1 VSDPLALF
9 PLALAAGRGRIGAVG
24 DDATLDAQQLVAA
37 GLTLLQRSA
46 PLVRAL
52 SGRRSAI
59 LLPTVPAYLTAL
71 AASEGRGAVLVNPL
85 AAPREVAFQCGD
97 ANVGAV
103 FTTSALASRVPSGMP
118 IILLDDAPRT
128 ARVVTAERTQDV
140 DLGSHHGLSIEGERD
155 VRGRDEEATIVYTS
169 AMAGTPLGAVLTHAN
184 LLANARATVD
194 AVANDAHDDI
204 LALLP
209 FAHLFGLTVAGAA
222 PLLAGGRV
230 RTMERFNPLRA
241 AELLA
246 EGITEVVGVP
256 AVFHAMLAAIE
267 RRGLDLRDSALR
279 LCICG
284 GAVLPLEL
292 QDRWADVTGV
302 ELRQGYGLSEAAPVC
317 LFNRVDRPNARGT
330 LGLPFPGVDVAI
342 MPPASYPAT
351 QRDIGDATPLH
362 DGARGEICVRGENVS
377 PGYLRD
383 AIGLPRRGA
392 WLCTGDEGLR
402 NPDGTIRFTGVLKP
416 MFTRNGFNIYP
427 AEIERALLE
436 LPGVT
441 AADARPIPEPS
452 KENDIALHVT
462 GSVTE
467 DEVRAWC
474 ESRLSAYKQPT
485 QIEIDLQPGKSG
497 SV

>member
-9 PLALAAGRGRIGAVG
+9 PLALAAGGGRIGAAG
-24 DDATLDAQQLVAA
+24 DDILLDAQQLVAA

-85 AAPREVAFQCGD
+85 AAPREIAFQCAD

-103 FTTSALASRVPSGMP
+103 FTTSALAPRAPAGLP

-128 ARVVTAERTQDV
+128 ARVVTPDRTQDI
-140 DLGSHHGLSIEGERD
+140 DLGSHFGLSIAGESD
-155 VRGRDEEATIVYTS
+155 VRGRDEEAVIVYTS

-184 LLANARATVD
+184 LLANARATVN
-194 AVANDAHDDI
+194 AAANDANDEV

-222 PLLAGGRV
+222 PLLSGGRV
-230 RTMERFNPLRA
+230 RTMERFHPVRA

-256 AVFHAMLAAIE
+256 AVFHALLAAIE
-267 RRGLDLRDSALR
+267 RRGLDLRGTTLR
-279 LCICG
+279 VCICG
-284 GAVLPLEL
+284 GAVLPIEL
-292 QDRWADVTGV
+292 QERWADVTGV
-302 ELRQGYGLSEAAPVC
+302 ELRQGYGLTEAAPVC
-317 LFNRVDRPNARGT
+317 LFNRVDRPNVRGT
-330 LGLPFPGVDVAI
+330 LGVPFPGVGVAI
-342 MPPASYPAT
+342 MPPAAYPAAR
-351 QRDIGDATPLH
+351 RDLTDATPLR
-362 DGARGEICVRGENVS
+362 DGERGEICVRGENVS
-377 PGYLRD
+377 AGYLRD
-383 AIGLPRRGA
+383 AVGLPHRGD
-392 WLCTGDEGLR
+392 WLCTGDAGIR
-402 NPDGTIRFTGVLKP
+402 NPDGTIRFDGLLKP

-427 AEIERALLE
+427 REIERALLE

-441 AADARPIPEPS
+441 TAEVWPIREPS
-452 KENDIALHVT
+452 RENDIAVRVT

-467 DEVRAWC
+467 DDVRAWC

-485 QIEIDLQPGKSG
+485 SVIVNEIR
-497 SV
+497 

>member
-9 PLALAAGRGRIGAVG
+9 PLALAAGGGRIGAA
-24 DDATLDAQQLVAA
+24 DDDTLLDAQQLVAA

-85 AAPREVAFQCGD
+85 AALREVAFQCAD

-103 FTTSALASRVPSGMP
+103 FTTASLASRVPAGIP
-118 IILLDDAPRT
+118 VVLLDDAPRS
-128 ARVVTAERTQDV
+128 ARVVTPERTQDV
-140 DLGSHHGLSIEGERD
+140 DLGSHYGLSLAGERD
-155 VRGRDEEATIVYTS
+155 SRGRDEEVVIVYTS

-184 LLANARATVD
+184 LLANARSTVEAAAYGD
-194 AVANDAHDDI
+194 SNDV

-209 FAHLFGLTVAGAA
+209 FAHLFGLTVAAAA

-230 RTMERFNPLRA
+230 RTMERFNPVRA
-241 AELLA
+241 AEVLA

-267 RRGLDLRDSALR
+267 RRGLDLRGSALR
-279 LCICG
+279 VCICG
-284 GAVLPLEL
+284 GAVLPIEL

-302 ELRQGYGLSEAAPVC
+302 ELRQGYGLTEAAPVC
-317 LFNRVDRPNARGT
+317 LFNRVDRPNVRGT
-330 LGLPFPGVDVAI
+330 LGVPFPGVDVAI
-342 MPPASYPAT
+342 MPPADYPAA
-351 QRDIGDATPLH
+351 QRDVGDATPLR
-362 DGARGEICVRGENVS
+362 DGEHGEICVRGENVS
-377 PGYLRD
+377 AGYLRG
-383 AIGLPRRGA
+383 AVGLPRRGD
-392 WLCTGDEGLR
+392 WLCTGDAGTR
-402 NPDGTIRFTGVLKP
+402 DSNGTIRFTGLLKP

-427 AEIERALLE
+427 REIEQALLE

-441 AADARPIPEPS
+441 GVEVWPIPEPS
-452 KENDIALHVT
+452 KENDIALRVT

-474 ESRLSAYKQPT
+474 ESRLSAYKQPALV
-485 QIEIDLQPGKSG
+485 EIGTATPTAE
-497 SV
+497 

>member
-1 VSDPLALF
+1 MSNPLALF
-9 PLALAAGRGRIGAVG
+9 PLALAAGGGRIGVAG
-24 DDATLDAQQLVAA
+24 DDTLLDAQQLVAA

-85 AAPREVAFQCGD
+85 AAPGEVAFQCAD

-103 FTTSALASRVPSGMP
+103 FTISALASRVPDGIP
-118 IILLDDAPRT
+118 VVLLDDAPRT
-128 ARVVTAERTQDV
+128 ARVVTPDRTQDV
-140 DLGSHHGLSIEGERD
+140 DLGSHYGLSIAGESD
-155 VRGRDEEATIVYTS
+155 VHGRDEEAVIVYTS

-184 LLANARATVD
+184 LLANARSTVQ
-194 AVANDAHDDI
+194 AAAKEPSDDV

-230 RTMERFNPLRA
+230 RTMERFNPVRA

-246 EGITEVVGVP
+246 QGITEVVGVP

-267 RRGLDLRDSALR
+267 RRGLDLRGSALR

-284 GAVLPLEL
+284 GAVLPIEL

-302 ELRQGYGLSEAAPVC
+302 ELRQGYGLTEAAPVC
-317 LFNRVDRPNARGT
+317 LFNRVDRPNVRGT
-330 LGLPFPGVDVAI
+330 LGVPFPGVDVAI
-342 MPPASYPAT
+342 MPPAHYPAT
-351 QRDIGDATPLH
+351 QRHVGRAPALR
-362 DGARGEICVRGENVS
+362 DGERGEICVRGENVS

-383 AIGLPRRGA
+383 AAGLPRRGD
-392 WLCTGDEGLR
+392 WLCTGDAGLR
-402 NPDGTIRFTGVLKP
+402 NADGTISFLGLLKP

-427 AEIERALLE
+427 REIEHAVLE

-441 AADARPIPEPS
+441 AVEVWPIPEPT
-452 KENDIALHVT
+452 KENDIGLRVT

-467 DEVRAWC
+467 EEVRAWC

-485 QIEIDLQPGKSG
+485 VISTTTPSR
-497 SV
+497 